1 MIFEQPTFRAFVGRR
16 DELDALLAAFRNA
29 KAAAQG
35 ATIVLWGEGGI
46 GKTRLVDEFAG
57 RVKRERCTVLRGA
70 CLEYLSTPYQPF
82 VEALASSRMGA
93 KLEAELRGAAVDRS
107 HGSDVERLR
116 RFQLVAN
123 ELRRQAAIDG
133 CIVLVLEDLHW
144 SDSAS
149 LELARFL
156 TKRLRDAPVLQLFTL
171 RDEEAQSDAARARQL
186 AALRADATA
195 SLKIAPL
202 NHADVRDLLRS
213 ALHDRAA
220 ISPHD
225 LQAIAALAEGSPLFA
240 EELLRGALERSQGDA
255 RAPLEP
261 AVSLRATVLERLAS
275 FDETTR
281 RVVMT
286 AAVVGR
292 DFDADLLARIG
303 GASAAE
309 IHAALRSAVR
319 AQLVVEDR
327 RGASFRFR
335 HALTREIVYRELL
348 VVEARTLHRRI
359 AEALDGG
366 AAPDEAAYHWWAGHV
381 PERAV
386 PENEAAGD
394 RAGTMCAY
402 ADAATFYERASSLAS
417 GDVRDGIV
425 RKLTFALCVIGEMHL
440 AQAVSN
446 AESAALRERGRES
459 DAQRLLL
466 WAARQLYEA
475 GEVERAVATAEAVC
489 RELERLPPLPI
500 HFSAAMT
507 LAGMQATLG
516 RGREALATLNRAERL
531 PVEREPI
538 DRFRSHNARGNA
550 LCSLGAYDR
559 ARDEYAAA
567 FAIARTVESVEL
579 EIHALISLSNA
590 ALMLGALAES
600 LEKQN
605 EARTL
610 AESHGLR
617 RHALIARAAMVH
629 AALYRGNLNEAV
641 EGYRTIADARSIAPL
656 TQAFARAAALRLR
669 SLVKMRTGADE
680 FDAAEAVDVALSLR
694 ESQIIAAVTGG
705 AARSALE
712 RGETN
717 LALDFARRG
726 IAAITEPDHAYWLCD
741 VVAELLDGESVRKA
755 RDLIELGCAG
765 GNNPLAS
772 AMRDLFDARRA
783 RRAGDSQTGAL
794 LAARASENL
803 LHLGVLV
810 EAALAS
816 EVAGDL
822 SAARDAWHRMGAT
835 EAVRRLQGRAP
846 ATDAVGASLTS
857 REAQVAALAA
867 RGYANPDIAIELGMG
882 RRTVETHLATAFR
895 KLGVKSRSELSAVLN
910 APR

>member
-1 MIFEQPTFRAFVGRR
+1 LIFEQTTFRAFAGRR
-16 DELDALLAAFRNA
+16 AELDVLLAAFRNA
-29 KAAAQG
+29 KAAQQG
-35 ATIVLWGEGGI
+35 AAIVLWGEGGI
-46 GKTRLVDEFAG
+46 GKTRLVDEFAN

-82 VEALASSRMGA
+82 VEALASSRTGA

-116 RFQLVAN
+116 RFQLVADD
-123 ELRRQAAIDG
+123 LRRQAAIDG
-133 CIVLVLEDLHW
+133 CIVLVVEDLHW

-149 LELARFL
+149 LDLARFL
-156 TKRLRDAPVLQLFTL
+156 TKRLHDAPVLQLFTL
-171 RDEEAQSDAARARQL
+171 RDEEPRTDAARARQV
-186 AALRADATA
+186 AALRAQATA
-195 SLKIAPL
+195 SLKIGPL
-202 NHADVRDLLRS
+202 TDADIRDLVRS
-213 ALHDRAA
+213 ALHDREA

-225 LQAIAALAEGSPLFA
+225 VQAIAALAEGSPLFA
-240 EELLRGALERSQGDA
+240 EELLRGALDRSQRDA
-255 RAPLEP
+255 QAPIEP

-281 RVVMT
+281 RVVTT

-292 DFDADLLARIG
+292 DFDVDLLARIG
-303 GASAAE
+303 GASTAE
-309 IHAALRSAVR
+309 ILAALRSALR

-327 RGASFRFR
+327 RGAYFRFR

-348 VVEARTLHRRI
+348 LVEARTLHRRI

-381 PERAV
+381 PERSI

-394 RAGTMCAY
+394 RAGAMCAY
-402 ADAATFYERASSLAS
+402 ADAATFYERAASLAS
-417 GDVRDGIV
+417 DDVRDGIV
-425 RKLTFALCVIGEMHL
+425 RKLTFALCVIGEMRL

-446 AESAALRERGRES
+446 AESAALRARGRES

-475 GEVERAVATAEAVC
+475 GEVDRAVATAEAVC
-489 RELERLPPLPI
+489 RELERQPPMPI
-500 HFSAAMT
+500 HYSAAMT

-516 RGREALATLNRAERL
+516 RAQEALSTLDRAEGL
-531 PVEREPI
+531 PVERDPI

-550 LCSLGAYDR
+550 LCSLGAYGR
-559 ARDEYAAA
+559 ARDEYTVALS
-567 FAIARTVESVEL
+567 IARNVENVEL

-590 ALMLGALAES
+590 ALMLGSLAES
-600 LEKQN
+600 MEKQN

-617 RHALIARAAMVH
+617 RHALIALAATVH
-629 AALYRGNLNEAV
+629 AALYGGKLNEALD
-641 EGYRTIADARSIAPL
+641 GYRTIAESRSIAPL

-669 SLVKMRTGADE
+669 SLLKMPTGLDE

-694 ESQIIAAVTGG
+694 ESQIIAAVTGA

-712 RGETN
+712 RGELN
-717 LALDFARRG
+717 LAHDFAQRG

-755 RDLIELGCAG
+755 RDLIELACAG
-765 GNNPLAS
+765 GSNPLAS

-783 RRAGDSQTGAL
+783 RRVGDSQAGAL
-794 LAARASENL
+794 LASQASERL
-803 LHLGVLV
+803 QGLGVLV
-810 EAALAS
+810 EAALAN

-822 SAARDAWHRMGAT
+822 SAARDAWHHMGAT
-835 EAVRRLQGRAP
+835 EATRRLQGRAAAP
-846 ATDAVGASLTS
+846 NAGSTSLTP

-867 RGYANPDIAIELGMG
+867 RGYANPDIATELRMG
-882 RRTVETHLATAFR
+882 RRTVETHLATAYR
-895 KLGVKSRSELSAVLN
+895 KLGVKSRSELSAVLH